1 MNYVAIG
8 RQTARRLY
16 SIGKPFWVSSH
27 AWKALLLLI
36 TVLGLLFTVAA
47 VNVYVSSIAGKF
59 TTALQAKDVSGYHF
73 YLLMYAFAM
82 IAGSPVV
89 VLYQFLRTKL
99 ALMWRRW
106 LTQHFVDRY
115 LDKRAY
121 YRLSTRH
128 DIDNP
133 DERMSQDV
141 ETFCNSAVGLFI
153 AILDAFVTVVSFVGV
168 LWLISVPL
176 TFVAIGYSF
185 LGCLLTIWIGNRLVN
200 LQFQHTKLEADL
212 RYTLA
217 DVRRDVE
224 SIAFYRGE
232 QSARKVIF
240 KRIAE
245 AIINLELM
253 MVLQRNLTFFT
264 VNFNY
269 LVVLIPAAI
278 IAPLYF
284 AGTME
289 FGDITRAGI
298 AFGQVFGGMTLL
310 IGQFTGISGFI
321 ANINR
326 LGSFVEI
333 LDEVEAEAKAP
344 SSDGK
349 GEIQILETDG
359 KLVLDKV
366 SVDVPNTERRLVAD
380 LDLMVG
386 PGESLI
392 IMGPSGSGKSSLL
405 RAIAG
410 IWKSGQGRIVRPR
423 VEHLMFLPQRPFV
436 PRSTLREAICYPITA
451 ASRIASDVELESVL
465 KLVNMHD
472 LVERAGGL
480 DIEQEWRDM
489 LSLGEQQRLTIARL
503 ILARPRFAF
512 LDEATSALDA
522 DNERLLY
529 NLLKTLR
536 TTVISVGH
544 KQSLVEHHQRILR
557 LTGDGGWEV
566 IKN

>member
-1 MNYVAIG
+1 
-8 RQTARRLY
+8 
-16 SIGKPFWVSSH
+16 
-27 AWKALLLLI
+27 
-36 TVLGLLFTVAA
+36 
-47 VNVYVSSIAGKF
+47 
-59 TTALQAKDVSGYHF
+59 
-73 YLLMYAFAM
+73 
-82 IAGSPVV
+82 
-89 VLYQFLRTKL
+89 
-99 ALMWRRW
+99 

-141 ETFCNSAVGLFI
+141 ETFCNSAFGLFI

-465 KLVNMHD
+465 KLVNMPD